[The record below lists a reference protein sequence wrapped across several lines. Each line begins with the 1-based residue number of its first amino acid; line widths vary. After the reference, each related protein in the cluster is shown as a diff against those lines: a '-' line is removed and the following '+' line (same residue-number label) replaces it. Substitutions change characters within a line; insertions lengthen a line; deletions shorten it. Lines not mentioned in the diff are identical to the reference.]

1 MWRKRRGRASSA
13 SASLA
18 LHKMAKIAKTHEG
31 KNTMEGR
38 VSAPG
43 GVALGHRPLLVFLP
57 GSRQRQAR
65 LVGRG
70 PRGPGLCVMAAALV
84 SAVPGS
90 GGGRA

>member
-13 SASLA
+13 SASVA

-31 KNTMEGR
+31 KNTPAGP
-38 VSAPG
+38 VSAPAG
-43 GVALGHRPLLVFLP
+43 AALGHRPLLAFVP
-57 GSRQRQAR
+57 GCGQREAR

-70 PRGPGLCVMAAALV
+70 PGGPGLCVMAAALV
-84 SAVPGS
+84 SAVPGP